1 MLSARRALL
10 GGVVCAL
17 ASSAASVRADVHLI
31 RSATGSA
38 LIFND
43 NIGSGWRVNGA
54 APSDAYLI
62 DRMSVSTPFDQVILT
77 NAKDAGVDPQL
88 VKSVMLV
95 ESNYN
100 PRAVS
105 KKGARG
111 LMQLMPATA
120 RRYGVGNSFDAAEN
134 IKGGVRYLA
143 DLLAMFS
150 GKVDN
155 ALAAY
160 NAGEGAVARHSG
172 IPPYAETQE
181 YVRRALVA
189 YRRTSV
195 GLSVVGRPPV
205 VGGDFRGIPTH
216 VTAARIVRLDRG
228 ARQLS
233 NVNAGPAHRA
243 APVLGRVDP
252 DASVAQTQPAA
263 RPALGRVAP

>member
-1 MLSARRALL
+1 
-10 GGVVCAL
+10 
-17 ASSAASVRADVHLI
+17 VHLV

-54 APSDAYLI
+54 APSDAYLV
-62 DRMSVSTPFDQVILT
+62 DRMNLSTPFDEVILT
-77 NAKDAGVDPQL
+77 NAKAAGVDPQL

-120 RRYGVGNSFDAAEN
+120 RRYGVANIFDAAEN

-143 DLLAMFS
+143 DLLSMF
-150 GKVDN
+150 GGRVVN
-155 ALAAY
+155 VLAAY
-160 NAGEGAVARHSG
+160 NAGEGAVTRHSG
-172 IPPYAETQE
+172 VPPYAETQE
-181 YVRRALVA
+181 YVRRAMVA
-189 YRRTSV
+189 YNRSSIGFGV
-195 GLSVVGRPPV
+195 ESKLPV
-205 VGGDFRGIPTH
+205 IGGEFRGIPTH
-216 VTAARIVRLDRG
+216 VTAARIVRVDRG
-228 ARQLS
+228 SRVLS
-233 NVNAGPAHRA
+233 NANAGPAKRS
-243 APVLGRVDP
+243 APVLGRMDSE
-252 DASVAQTQPAA
+252 ASIAQSAQTQPAA